1 MQINPV
7 LGDIWRR
14 AATHLSEIPARPFEL
29 RCITPTQRFSL
40 FSFATPFERTYL
52 MRAIRVWVSLSGVAI
67 GVLLSLSASA
77 AFAEDISGPISTT
90 RTIRENSRL
99 VGDVTCTVTGAPC
112 IQFATSHIELRLNGF
127 TMTGPADPATACGG
141 STSTAAETGINSGGQ
156 PDVESRGAGIV
167 QRFRGDGILFN
178 GTLQGKVE
186 GVTTTTNCM
195 SGIRVAA
202 TSSRI
207 TLGSNVSV
215 RNGSAVPGLSC
226 GGI

>member
-1 MQINPV
+1 MR
-7 LGDIWRR
+7 G
-14 AATHLSEIPARPFEL
+14 T
-29 RCITPTQRFSL
+29 
-40 FSFATPFERTYL
+40 RTWD
-52 MRAIRVWVSLSGVAI
+52 RVCVVGVA
-67 GVLLSLSASA
+67 LLVSAGTA
-77 AFAEDISGPISTT
+77 LAEDISGLISTT

-112 IQFATSHIELRLNGF
+112 IQFGSSHIDLRLNGF
-127 TMTGPADPATACGG
+127 TITGPADPATACGG
-141 STSTAAETGINSGGQ
+141 TSSTTAETGINSGAQ
-156 PDVESRGAGIV
+156 TDVEIRGPGIV

-178 GTLQGKVE
+178 GTLVGKVE

-207 TLGSNVSV
+207 TIGSNVSV
-215 RNGSAVPGLSC
+215 RNGSAVTGLSC

>member
-1 MQINPV
+1 
-7 LGDIWRR
+7 
-14 AATHLSEIPARPFEL
+14 
-29 RCITPTQRFSL
+29 
-40 FSFATPFERTYL
+40 
-52 MRAIRVWVSLSGVAI
+52 VWNISVVGVA
-67 GVLLSLSASA
+67 LLVSAGTA
-77 AFAEDISGPISTT
+77 LAEDISGLISTT
-90 RTIRENSRL
+90 RTIREGSRL

-112 IQFATSHIELRLNGF
+112 IQFGSSHIDLRLNGF
-127 TMTGPADPATACGG
+127 TITGPADPATACGG
-141 STSTAAETGINSGGQ
+141 STSTAAETGINSGAQ
-156 PDVESRGAGIV
+156 ADVEIRGPGIV

-178 GTLQGKVE
+178 GTLLGKVE

-207 TLGSNVSV
+207 TVGSNVSV

>member
-1 MQINPV
+1 
-7 LGDIWRR
+7 
-14 AATHLSEIPARPFEL
+14 
-29 RCITPTQRFSL
+29 
-40 FSFATPFERTYL
+40 
-52 MRAIRVWVSLSGVAI
+52 MRAIRVWASLSGVAI
-67 GVLLSLSASA
+67 GVLLFASA
-77 AFAEDISGPISTT
+77 TFAEDISGPISTT

-112 IQFATSHIELRLNGF
+112 IQFASGHIELRLNGF
-127 TMTGPADPATACGG
+127 SITGPADANTACGG
-141 STSTAAETGINSGGQ
+141 TTSAATETGIHSGAQ
-156 PDVESRGAGIV
+156 TDVEIRGPGIV

-195 SGIRVAA
+195 SGIRVTA

-207 TLGSNVSV
+207 TLGSNVAV
-215 RNGSAVPGLSC
+215 RNGSAIAGLSC